1 MTPGKTP
8 ADTLRALID
17 AAGVTQLQALNE
29 LNEGL
34 VKPIA
39 VSTWKAYL
47 SASDSKRRRICPD
60 SILRH
65 AVARLT
71 RGGTHQQGGSGF
83 FE

>member
-1 MTPGKTP
+1 MISGKTP

-29 LNEGL
+29 LNQGL

-47 SASDSKRRRICPD
+47 SAADSKRRRTCPD

-71 RGGTHQQGGSGF
+71 RGSNHQQADSGSL
-83 FE
+83 E